1 MTKALITDI
10 VLIDIINFSQLSSAQ
25 QLEIVVF
32 LTKSFKKMIEKMLV
46 NSNTP
51 LSKFIIGYVS
61 TGDGFYCILN
71 PRLKGFGPILGLSF
85 NHFSEHI
92 SKKYSYFEGI
102 RIAVHT
108 GEVNEFEDILG
119 SSNFIGDGLN
129 DCARYLEIKSFAI
142 STVMVSNTAYE
153 NLKKFLVLHKDF
165 NALLTKRELKKS
177 TVQDFKDKHGFEKRG
192 CLIWLRKSGIINP
205 PNINYNSII

>member
-1 MTKALITDI
+1 MA
-10 VLIDIINFSQLSSAQ
+10 A
-25 QLEIVVF
+25 
-32 LTKSFKKMIEKMLV
+32 
-46 NSNTP
+46 
-51 LSKFIIGYVS
+51 
-61 TGDGFYCILN
+61 
-71 PRLKGFGPILGLSF
+71 
-85 NHFSEHI
+85 
-92 SKKYSYFEGI
+92 
-102 RIAVHT
+102 HT

-129 DCARYLEIKSFAI
+129 DCTRYLEIKSFAI

-153 NLKKFLVLHKDF
+153 NLKNFLYSIKTSMLFSQKG
-165 NALLTKRELKKS
+165 ELKKS

>member
-1 MTKALITDI
+1 MKKTLITDI
-10 VLIDIINFSQLSSAQ
+10 VLIDIINFSQLTSQ
-25 QLEIVVF
+25 EQLEIVVF
-32 LTKSFKKMIEKMLV
+32 LTKSFKKMITKMLV

-51 LSKFIIGYVS
+51 LSKFIIGYIS

-85 NHFSEHI
+85 NHFSEQI
-92 SKKYSYFEGI
+92 SQKYKYFEGI
-102 RIAVHT
+102 KIAAHT

-119 SSNFIGDGLN
+119 SKNFIGDGLN

-142 STVMVSNTAYE
+142 STVMVSESAYE
-153 NLKKFLVLHKDF
+153 NLKKFLALHKDF
-165 NALLTKRELKKS
+165 NTLLTKRELKKS
-177 TVQDFKDKHGFEKRG
+177 TVQHFKDKHGNDKEG
-192 CLIWLRKSGIINP
+192 CLIWLRKPGIINP